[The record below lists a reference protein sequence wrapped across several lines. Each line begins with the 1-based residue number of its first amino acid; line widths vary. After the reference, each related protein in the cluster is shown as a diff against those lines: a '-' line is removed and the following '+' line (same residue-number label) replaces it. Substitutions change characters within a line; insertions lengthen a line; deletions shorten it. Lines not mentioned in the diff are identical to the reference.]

1 MHRPLLTL
9 TAVVLTTSLVA
20 ATADANTIRWSRSQ
34 DTLTLDPHAQ
44 NEGPTHAFSH
54 HVYEPL
60 MQRDMTGQIIPLL
73 ATEWYVTDDPAIW
86 EFKIREGVKFH
97 NGTELTADDVVFS
110 LQRARMPTSDMR
122 GLLTS
127 VTDVTKVDDYTVHI
141 HTDGPNPLL
150 PNNLT
155 NMFIMNEAWARENGV
170 EAPQDFN
177 ANEESYAAR
186 NAMGTGA
193 YRIVSREPDTRTV
206 LARHEDYWGNDEF
219 PLEVTEIVYT
229 PIQSA
234 ATRVAALLSGEVD
247 FVQDLPVQD
256 LDRVRASSDL
266 KVITGPENRTIF
278 FGINVSEKEGNPF
291 SDLRVRQAMHLAINR
306 DAIKQVVMR
315 GQAVPAGV
323 IMPPFVNGWTEELDQ
338 LPAVDM
344 DRARALMAEAGYA
357 DGFTTTLHCPNDRYI
372 NDEAICQ
379 AAVGMLGQI
388 GIRINLEAQSR
399 SLHFP
404 LIQNDQ
410 SDFYLLG
417 WGVPTYDSEYIFTF
431 LYHTREGSYG
441 SWNAIGY
448 SNPEIDAKIESLSAE
463 IDTEVRNRTIAEIW
477 DEVQS
482 QVLYLPIHHQVL
494 DWGLRSD
501 IEYVVQP
508 ENQPHLKFM
517 TFSQ

>member
-1 MHRPLLTL
+1 MQRSVLALA
-9 TAVVLTTSLVA
+9 AVLMTTQVA
-20 ATADANTIRWSRSQ
+20 VTVAEANTVRWARSQ

-60 MQRDMTGQIIPLL
+60 MQRDMFGEIIPLL
-73 ATEWYVTDDPAIW
+73 ATEWYVTDDPTVW
-86 EFKIREGVKFH
+86 EFKIREGVMFH
-97 NGTELTADDVVFS
+97 NGAELTADDVVFS
-110 LQRARMPTSDMR
+110 LQRARLPTSDMR

-127 VTDVTKVDDYTVHI
+127 VTDVTKVDDHTVHI

-155 NMFIMNEAWARENGV
+155 NMFIMNEAWAREHGV
-170 EAPQDFN
+170 EAPQDF
-177 ANEESYAAR
+177 AAGEESHAAR

-206 LARHEDYWGNDEF
+206 LARHEDYWGNDDF
-219 PLEVTEIVYT
+219 PLEVSEIVYT

-234 ATRVAALLSGEVD
+234 ATRIAALLSGEVD

-256 LDRVRASSDL
+256 VERVRANSDL
-266 KVITGPENRTIF
+266 KVISGPENRTIF
-278 FGINVSEKEGNPF
+278 FGVNVEEKEGNPF
-291 SDLRVRQAMHLAINR
+291 SDRRVREAMHLAINR
-306 DAIKQVVMR
+306 DAIRQVVMR

-323 IMPPFVNGWTEELDQ
+323 IMPPFVNGWTEALDQ
-338 LPAVDM
+338 LPPVDL
-344 DRARALMAEAGYA
+344 DQARSLLAEAGYPN
-357 DGFTTTLHCPNDRYI
+357 GFSTTLHCPNDRYI

-388 GIRINLEAQSR
+388 GIRVNLVAQSR

-404 LIQNDQ
+404 LIQNGET
-410 SDFYLLG
+410 DFFLLG

-431 LYHTREGSYG
+431 LYHTRDGSYG
-441 SWNAIGY
+441 TWNAIGY
-448 SNPEIDAKIESLSAE
+448 SDPEVDAKIQSLSAE
-463 IDTEVRNRTIAEIW
+463 VDTEVRDRTIAAIW
-477 DEVQS
+477 EEVQS
-482 QVLYLPIHHQVL
+482 QILYLPIHHQVL
-494 DWGLRSD
+494 DWGLRND
-501 IEYVVQP
+501 IEFVVQP